1 MCPQRASEICQ
12 KMLEHLSAC
21 IGNQQLNLKSFCQ
34 HFHLTPDRLWKFVQ
48 AAVGHSPR
56 EVKDWVRA
64 KAFLHAVRC
73 TPTLKLHSLRKQLGF
88 ESESAF
94 HAFAHR
100 AFGCSPHEAKGNV
113 MEAER
118 KMQDRYGAIDAWYEA
133 RKNSAGNEEEKQ
145 TSYAQKVLTSTEN
158 RSNKPKQQT
167 EATNRSNK
175 PKQQTEATN
184 RKRKFLERSEEKG
197 KIVAIPA
204 WVWEEIFFN
213 LNF

>member
-21 IGNQQLNLKSFCQ
+21 IGNQRLNLKSFCQ
-34 HFHLTPDRLWKFVQ
+34 HFHLTPDRLWKFAQ
-48 AAVGHSPR
+48 KAVGHSPR

-64 KAFLHAVRC
+64 KVFVQTVRSDS
-73 TPTLKLHSLRKQLGF
+73 TLKLHSLRKQLGF

-100 AFGCSPHEAKGNV
+100 AFGCSPHEAKANV

-133 RKNSAGNEEEKQ
+133 RKNSVGNEEEKQ
-145 TSYAQKVLTSTEN
+145 TSYAQKVLTLTEN

-167 EATNRSNK
+167 EIESSWK
-175 PKQQTEATN
+175 EA
-184 RKRKFLERSEEKG
+184 KKK
-197 KIVAIPA
+197 
-204 WVWEEIFFN
+204 
-213 LNF
+213 